1 VLINNRHGK
10 LCNKEILLPN
20 QLTALLEHS
29 KITTMNL
36 ITSQSQV
43 PATIIKRLLA
53 IFYDSFLLTAVLFLA
68 MGVMLLVSGGYQFQA
83 GNPLMTVYLL
93 VVSYVFFGWFWTHGG
108 QTLGMRAWK
117 LQVQQYTGEAITW
130 RQAAIRF
137 VTAVPA
143 WVMLFIGIALAAD
156 IPLHTHPWLERLSRL
171 PGWLI
176 LIMGIAWL
184 VLDQWPDGWRDKIS
198 GTRIIKLNKKH

>member
-1 VLINNRHGK
+1 MTRM
-10 LCNKEILLPN
+10 N
-20 QLTALLEHS
+20 Q
-29 KITTMNL
+29 
-36 ITSQSQV
+36 ITSQSQI

-53 IFYDSFLLTAVLFLA
+53 IFYDSFLLIAVLFLA
-68 MGVMLLVSGGYQFQA
+68 MAVMLLVSGGYQFQA

-117 LQVQQYTGEAITW
+117 LQVQQYNGKVITW

-143 WVMLFIGIALAAD
+143 WVVLFLGITLAAD
-156 IPLHTHPWLERLSRL
+156 IPLHTHSWLEKLSRL

-176 LIMGIAWL
+176 LIVGIVWL
-184 VLDQWPDGWRDKIS
+184 VLDQWPNGWRDKVS
-198 GTRIIKLNKKH
+198 GTRIIKLNKNH